1 MSRFDL
7 SAEEAEIDALI
18 RSGNVRALRALEA
31 ELQSVVDR
39 RSPKPVRSQF
49 PAPGSLAGYLDPRR
63 VATPMLD
70 LLDTELLAVAAGDTP
85 RLAWSCAPQEGK
97 SQAISRAFPLW
108 TLLRNPDTR
117 IGIVSYEHSVAR
129 RWGRQIRNDIQA
141 HPELGLTISSDSSA
155 AHEWQLAGRN
165 GGVYCVGIGGAL
177 TGRPLDLLIVDDPV
191 KGRAEADSQTYRDA
205 ARDWWQE
212 TAVTRLAPG
221 APAIVLMTRWHED
234 DLLGWL
240 VANEPEWRY
249 VNIPTEA
256 EDDDPLGREV
266 GEWLISARGRTA
278 EDWEKIRRRVGS
290 RGWTA
295 LYQGRPS
302 PAEGG
307 IIKRAW
313 WVFYRQPRA
322 VRQDDGSWQALGAA
336 EVIQSWDLT
345 FKDTRQSDWVVGQ
358 VWGRSG
364 PKAWLLDEV
373 RIRAD
378 FPATCQAIRQL
389 TAKWPQATKKLIEDK
404 ANGPA
409 IISQL
414 RTEIGGIVP
423 VTPKDSKEARTH
435 AVTPFIEA
443 GDIEIPDPSIAP
455 WIGDFVEECSA
466 FPNGAH
472 DDRVDTMSQALHQ
485 LLLGPRPRYRSFT
498 Y

>member
-1 MSRFDL
+1 
-7 SAEEAEIDALI
+7 
-18 RSGNVRALRALEA
+18 
-31 ELQSVVDR
+31 
-39 RSPKPVRSQF
+39 
-49 PAPGSLAGYLDPRR
+49 
-63 VATPMLD
+63 MLD
-70 LLDTELLAVAAGDTP
+70 RLDAELLAVDRGETG

-117 IGIVSYEHSVAR
+117 IGIASYEHGIAR

-141 HPELGLTISSDSSA
+141 HPELGLSVQSDMSA
-155 AHEWQLAGRN
+155 AHEWQLAGH
-165 GGVYCVGIGGAL
+165 GGGLYCVGIGGPL

-191 KGRAEADSQTYRDA
+191 KGREEADSPTYREK

-221 APAIVLMTRWHED
+221 AAAIVLMTRWHED

-256 EDDDPLGREV
+256 EDADPLGRAP
-266 GEWLISARGRTA
+266 GEWLTSARGRTP
-278 EDWEKIRRRVGS
+278 EQWREIRRRVGA

-295 LYQGRPS
+295 LYQGSPS

-307 IIKRAW
+307 IIKREW
-313 WVFYRQPRA
+313 WVYYRTPRA
-322 VRQDDGSWQALGAA
+322 IQRPDGTWHAPGAS
-336 EVIQSWDLT
+336 EVVQSWDLT
-345 FKDTRQSDWVVGQ
+345 FKDTKGSDWVVGQ
-358 VWGRSG
+358 VWAKSG

-373 RIRAD
+373 RARAG
-378 FPATCQAIRQL
+378 FPATCQLIRE
-389 TAKWPQATKKLIEDK
+389 TSAKWPQATRKYIEDK

-409 IISQL
+409 VISQL
-414 RTEIGGIVP
+414 RKEIGGIVA
-423 VTPKDSKEARTH
+423 VNPKDSKEARVH

-443 GDIEIPDPSIAP
+443 GDVEIPDPSIAP
-455 WIGDFVEECSA
+455 WIGGFVEEMAA

-472 DDRVDTMSQALHQ
+472 DDRVDTMSQALNQ
-485 LLLGPRPRYRSFT
+485 MLVGPRPRYRSFSR
-498 Y
+498 